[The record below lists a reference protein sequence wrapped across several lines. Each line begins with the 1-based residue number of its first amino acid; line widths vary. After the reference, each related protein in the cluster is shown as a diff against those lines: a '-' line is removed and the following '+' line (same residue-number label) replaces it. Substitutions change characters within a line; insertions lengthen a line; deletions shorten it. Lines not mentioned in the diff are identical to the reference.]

1 MNEDLKMEIM
11 KAKILELREKS
22 AEATIQMMQRDGKLK
37 KRISKKEKE
46 ELKKQFMNEMGELF
60 GNLQKNII
68 KKYIFQNFTIKYI
81 FQKIKIFIS
90 KNLLK
95 KNTG

>member
-1 MNEDLKMEIM
+1 MNKDLKMEIM

-46 ELKKQFMNEMGELF
+46 ELKKQFMNEMREHF
-60 GNLQKNII
+60 GKL
-68 KKYIFQNFTIKYI
+68 
-81 FQKIKIFIS
+81 
-90 KNLLK
+90 
-95 KNTG
+95 